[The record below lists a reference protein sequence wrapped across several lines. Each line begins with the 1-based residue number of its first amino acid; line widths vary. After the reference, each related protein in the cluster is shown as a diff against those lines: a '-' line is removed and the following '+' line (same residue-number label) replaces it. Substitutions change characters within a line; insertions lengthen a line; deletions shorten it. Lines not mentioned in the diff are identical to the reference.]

1 MVTEVQVKS
10 TAVTMTNRD
19 LRKFAWVMTGGFLVF
34 GIIAYLRAKPN
45 SSLVFAALSVSF
57 LLFGAVLPGTLR
69 PVYKVWMGLAHILG
83 WVNTRVILSI
93 LFYLVLAPVSLV
105 MRLFGRDVLQK
116 RFDRS
121 RTTYW
126 HERTANRPVR
136 DRYERLF

>member
-1 MVTEVQVKS
+1 
-10 TAVTMTNRD
+10 MTNRD

-34 GIIAYLRAKPN
+34 GVVAYLRAKPN
-45 SSLVFAALSVSF
+45 SSLVFTALSVSF
-57 LLFGAVLPGTLR
+57 LLFGAVLPGALR
-69 PVYKVWMGLAHILG
+69 PVYKLWMGLAHILG

-126 HERTANRPVR
+126 HERTANRPVQE
-136 DRYERLF
+136 RYERLF